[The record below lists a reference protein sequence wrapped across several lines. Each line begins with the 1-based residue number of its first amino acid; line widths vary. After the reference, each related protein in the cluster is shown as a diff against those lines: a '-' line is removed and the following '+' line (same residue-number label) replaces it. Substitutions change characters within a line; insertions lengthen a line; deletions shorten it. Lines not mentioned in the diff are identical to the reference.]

1 MTEALQKQAPL
12 EDLMVAMDVVDTLRH
27 ERGIAT
33 RELDNEGR
41 RERLLARLREMYQA
55 QGIEVPDH
63 VLKEGIEALEQ
74 ERFQYQPVEPSWK
87 TKLAQLWVSR
97 GRWKKPIGIVAVIAS
112 LFGGAYVVTDVLP
125 EQQQQAAQE
134 KMIVEMPAKLD
145 ASLRRIKTMTNDP
158 EIVDDAQRQLKLA
171 KQSLSNKNYSQAQSF
186 QANLKSMATQ
196 LQQEYTIRVVSR
208 QGVQSGVWRIPDVNQ
223 SRKNYYLVVEAIDA
237 KNNVIALDV
246 LSEESNK
253 RKKVK
258 MWGLRVNQQTFQRVA
273 DDKRDDGIIQDN
285 RVGKKII
292 GTLTPKF
299 SISTTGATITEW

>member
-12 EDLMVAMDVVDTLRH
+12 EDLMAAMDVVDTLRH
-27 ERGIAT
+27 ERGIAV
-33 RELDNEGR
+33 RELDGEGR

-55 QGIEVPDH
+55 QGIDVPDH

-74 ERFQYQPVEPSWK
+74 ERFQYQPVESSWK
-87 TKLAQLWVSR
+87 TKLARFWVAR
-97 GRWKKPIGIVAVIAS
+97 GRWKKPIGIVAVITS
-112 LFGGAYVVTDVLP
+112 LFGGAYVVTDVIP
-125 EQQQQAAQE
+125 EQQQQATQE
-134 KMIVEMPAKLD
+134 KMVAEMPAQLD
-145 ASLRRIKTMTNDP
+145 ASLKRIKTITNDP

-171 KQSLSNKNYSQAQSF
+171 KQSLVNKNYLQAQSY
-186 QANLKSMATQ
+186 QTNLKSMATQ

-208 QGVQSGVWRIPDVNQ
+208 PGVSSGVWRIPDVNQ

-237 KNNVIALDV
+237 RNNVVALDV

-285 RVGKKII
+285 RVGKKTI
-292 GTLTPKF
+292 GSLTPKF
-299 SISTTGATITEW
+299 SISTTGAMITEW

>member
-1 MTEALQKQAPL
+1 MTEALQKKAPL

-27 ERGIAT
+27 ERGIAV
-33 RELDNEGR
+33 RELDNEDR

-55 QGIEVPDH
+55 QGLDVPDH
-63 VLKEGIEALEQ
+63 VLKEGIDALEQ
-74 ERFQYQPVEPSWK
+74 ERFQYQPVEASWK
-87 TKLAQLWVSR
+87 TKLAHLWVSR

-125 EQQQQAAQE
+125 EQQQQATQE
-134 KMIVEMPAKLD
+134 KMTAEMPAQLD

-171 KQSLSNKNYSQAQSF
+171 KQSLGNKNYSQAQSY
-186 QANLKSMATQ
+186 QTNLKSMATQ

-223 SRKNYYLVVEAIDA
+223 SRKNYYLVVEAIDS
-237 KNNVIALDV
+237 KNKVVALDV

-253 RKKVK
+253 SKKVK
-258 MWGLRVNQQTFQRVA
+258 MWGLRVNQQTFQRIA

-285 RVGKKII
+285 RVGKKLM
-292 GTLTPKF
+292 GTLTPTF
-299 SISTTGATITEW
+299 SIPTTGATITEW

>member
-27 ERGIAT
+27 ERGIAV

-74 ERFQYQPVEPSWK
+74 ERFQYQPVEASWK

-134 KMIVEMPAKLD
+134 KMIVEMPAQLD

-171 KQSLSNKNYSQAQSF
+171 KQSLANKNYSQAQSY
-186 QANLKSMATQ
+186 QTNLKSMATQ

-223 SRKNYYLVVEAIDA
+223 SRKNYYLVVEAINA
-237 KNNVIALDV
+237 KNKVLALDV

-253 RKKVK
+253 SKKVK

-273 DDKRDDGIIQDN
+273 DDKRDDGIIQNN
-285 RVGKKII
+285 RVGKKTM
-292 GTLTPKF
+292 GSLTPKF
-299 SISTTGATITEW
+299 SIPTTGATITEW

>member
-27 ERGIAT
+27 ERGIAV

-74 ERFQYQPVEPSWK
+74 ERFQYQPVEASWK

-134 KMIVEMPAKLD
+134 KMIVEMPAQLN
-145 ASLRRIKTMTNDP
+145 ASLRHIKTITNDP
-158 EIVDDAQRQLKLA
+158 EILDDAERQLKLA
-171 KQSLSNKNYSQAQSF
+171 KQSLANKNYSQAQSY
-186 QANLKSMATQ
+186 QSNLKSMATQ

-208 QGVQSGVWRIPDVNQ
+208 QGVRSGVWRIPDVNQ

-237 KNNVIALDV
+237 KNKVVALDV

-253 RKKVK
+253 HKKVK
-258 MWGLRVNQQTFQRVA
+258 MWGLRVNQQTFQRIA

-285 RVGKKII
+285 RVGKKTI

-299 SISTTGATITEW
+299 SIPTTGATITEW

>member
-74 ERFQYQPVEPSWK
+74 ERFQYQSVEPSWK
-87 TKLAQLWVSR
+87 TKLAQLWVAR

-125 EQQQQAAQE
+125 EQQQQATQE
-134 KMIVEMPAKLD
+134 KMSAEMPAQLD
-145 ASLRRIKTMTNDP
+145 ASLRRIKTITNDP

-171 KQSLSNKNYSQAQSF
+171 KQSLANNNYSQAQSY
-186 QANLKSMATQ
+186 QTNLKNMATQ

-223 SRKNYYLVVEAIDA
+223 SRKNYYLVVEAINA
-237 KNNVIALDV
+237 KNKVVALDV

-253 RKKVK
+253 SKKVK

-285 RVGKKII
+285 RVGRKAM

-299 SISTTGATITEW
+299 SIPTTGATITEW